1 MRAGPGSRAGVRRV
15 AAAAAITAVVMA
27 LSVATSAR
35 VAAQTLPAS
44 DATASPAAPAATP
57 ATAPT
62 AVKRPTTPELDAR
75 GLALTK
81 ERGCTACH
89 APDGKRVGPGFAQIA
104 ARYRADPEADER
116 IPQKIRN
123 GSVGTWGRV
132 IMPRQGQVTEEEAK
146 VLGAWVLSRP
156 GS

>member
-1 MRAGPGSRAGVRRV
+1 MTSGPGSCAGILVGGGAATLAV
-15 AAAAAITAVVMA
+15 AMA
-27 LSVATSAR
+27 LVVAMSAT
-35 VAAQTLPAS
+35 VAAQTAPAPS
-44 DATASPAAPAATP
+44 ATASPAATSAATP
-57 ATAPT
+57 I
-62 AVKRPTTPELDAR
+62 KRPTTPELDAR

-104 ARYRADPEADER
+104 ARYRADPEADAR

-132 IMPRQGQVTEEEAK
+132 IMPRQGRVTEAEAK
-146 VLGAWVLSRP
+146 VLGTWVLSRP

>member
-1 MRAGPGSRAGVRRV
+1 MTPRRGPSRVALALAMVVALAMGPL
-15 AAAAAITAVVMA
+15 AAAAQGAPTAGA
-27 LSVATSAR
+27 ASATP
-35 VAAQTLPAS
+35 T
-44 DATASPAAPAATP
+44 PAAPAV
-57 ATAPT
+57 

-132 IMPRQGQVTEEEAK
+132 IMPRQGQVTEAEAK
-146 VLGAWVLSRP
+146 VLGAWVLSR
-156 GS
+156 

>member
-1 MRAGPGSRAGVRRV
+1 MGAAV
-15 AAAAAITAVVMA
+15 AAVAVA
-27 LSVATSAR
+27 LVAATSAP
-35 VAAQTLPAS
+35 VAAQTAPAPGGGAS
-44 DATASPAAPAATP
+44 TAAPTTTSPAPSAP
-57 ATAPT
+57 
-62 AVKRPTTPELDAR
+62 VNRPTTPELDAR

-89 APDGKRVGPGFAQIA
+89 ASDGKRVGPGFAQIA
-104 ARYRADPEADER
+104 ARYRTDPEADER

-132 IMPRQGQVTEEEAK
+132 IMPRQGQVTEEEAR
-146 VLGAWVLSRP
+146 VLGVWVLSRP

>member
-1 MRAGPGSRAGVRRV
+1 MKAGPGSRVGTLAGGATATIAVAMALV
-15 AAAAAITAVVMA
+15 AAM
-27 LSVATSAR
+27 SAT
-35 VAAQTLPAS
+35 VAAQTAPAPS
-44 DATASPAAPAATP
+44 ATASPAATSAATP
-57 ATAPT
+57 I
-62 AVKRPTTPELDAR
+62 KRPTTPELDAR

>member
-1 MRAGPGSRAGVRRV
+1 MS
-15 AAAAAITAVVMA
+15 
-27 LSVATSAR
+27 AT
-35 VAAQTLPAS
+35 VAAQTAPAPS
-44 DATASPAAPAATP
+44 ATASPAATSAATP
-57 ATAPT
+57 I
-62 AVKRPTTPELDAR
+62 KRPTTPELDAR

>member
-1 MRAGPGSRAGVRRV
+1 MTPRRGPSRVALALAKVVALAMGPL
-15 AAAAAITAVVMA
+15 AAAAQGAPTAGA
-27 LSVATSAR
+27 ASATP
-35 VAAQTLPAS
+35 T
-44 DATASPAAPAATP
+44 PAAPAV
-57 ATAPT
+57 

-75 GLALTK
+75 GQALSR

-104 ARYRADPEADER
+104 ARYRVDPEADER

-123 GSVGTWGRV
+123 GSVGTWGRI
-132 IMPRQGQVTEEEAK
+132 IMPRQTQVTEAEAK
-146 VLGAWVLSRP
+146 LLGAWVLSRP

>member
-1 MRAGPGSRAGVRRV
+1 MTPRRGPSRGALALAMVVALAMGPL
-15 AAAAAITAVVMA
+15 AAAAQGAPTAGA
-27 LSVATSAR
+27 ASATP
-35 VAAQTLPAS
+35 T
-44 DATASPAAPAATP
+44 PAAPAV
-57 ATAPT
+57 

-75 GLALTK
+75 GQALSR

-123 GSVGTWGRV
+123 GSVGTWGRI
-132 IMPRQGQVTEEEAK
+132 IMPRQTQVTEAEAK
-146 VLGAWVLSRP
+146 LLGAWVLSRP

>member
-1 MRAGPGSRAGVRRV
+1 MTARPGSRAGAFAGGAAATGAVAMALV
-15 AAAAAITAVVMA
+15 AAM
-27 LSVATSAR
+27 SAPA
-35 VAAQTLPAS
+35 AAQTAPAPG
-44 DATASPAAPAATP
+44 ATASPAATSAAAAAATP
-57 ATAPT
+57 
-62 AVKRPTTPELDAR
+62 VKRPTTPELDAR

-132 IMPRQGQVTEEEAK
+132 IMPRQGQVTEAEAK
-146 VLGAWVLSRP
+146 VLGAWVLSR
-156 GS
+156 

>member
-1 MRAGPGSRAGVRRV
+1 MTPGPGSC
-15 AAAAAITAVVMA
+15 AVVLVGGAATTVAVA
-27 LSVATSAR
+27 LVVFMSAT
-35 VAAQTLPAS
+35 VAAQTAQTAPAPGGG
-44 DATASPAAPAATP
+44 ASPAATP
-57 ATAPT
+57 I
-62 AVKRPTTPELDAR
+62 KRPTTPELDAR

-132 IMPRQGQVTEEEAK
+132 IMPRQAQVTEAEAK
-146 VLGAWVLSRP
+146 VLGAWVLSR
-156 GS
+156 

>member
-1 MRAGPGSRAGVRRV
+1 MALV
-15 AAAAAITAVVMA
+15 AAM
-27 LSVATSAR
+27 SAT
-35 VAAQTLPAS
+35 VAAQTAPAPS
-44 DATASPAAPAATP
+44 ATASPAATSAATP
-57 ATAPT
+57 I
-62 AVKRPTTPELDAR
+62 KRPTTPELDAR

>member
-1 MRAGPGSRAGVRRV
+1 MWPGSRIGVLMG
-15 AAAAAITAVVMA
+15 AAAATLAIAIVLVAAMSATA
-27 LSVATSAR
+27 
-35 VAAQTLPAS
+35 AAQTAPALGT
-44 DATASPAAPAATP
+44 TASPAATSAAAATP
-57 ATAPT
+57 I
-62 AVKRPTTPELDAR
+62 KRSTTPELDVR
-75 GLALTK
+75 GLALTR

-132 IMPRQGQVTEEEAK
+132 IMPRQGQVTEAEAK
-146 VLGAWVLSRP
+146 VLGAWVLSR
-156 GS
+156 

>member
-1 MRAGPGSRAGVRRV
+1 MTMWPGSRIGVLMG
-15 AAAAAITAVVMA
+15 AAAATLAIAMVLVAAMSATA
-27 LSVATSAR
+27 
-35 VAAQTLPAS
+35 AAQTAPALGT
-44 DATASPAAPAATP
+44 TASPAATSAATP
-57 ATAPT
+57 I
-62 AVKRPTTPELDAR
+62 KRPTTPELDAR

-132 IMPRQGQVTEEEAK
+132 IMPRQGQVTEAEAK
-146 VLGAWVLSRP
+146 VLGAWVLSR
-156 GS
+156 

>member
-1 MRAGPGSRAGVRRV
+1 MS
-15 AAAAAITAVVMA
+15 
-27 LSVATSAR
+27 
-35 VAAQTLPAS
+35 PAS
-44 DATASPAAPAATP
+44 PTAAPAATP
-57 ATAPT
+57 MP
-62 AVKRPTTPELDAR
+62 VKRPTTPELDAR

-132 IMPRQGQVTEEEAK
+132 IMPRQGQVTEAEAK
-146 VLGAWVLSRP
+146 VLGAWVLSR
-156 GS
+156 

>member
-1 MRAGPGSRAGVRRV
+1 MSSP
-15 AAAAAITAVVMA
+15 
-27 LSVATSAR
+27 
-35 VAAQTLPAS
+35 VAAQTAQSPGAASSSSPAVP
-44 DATASPAAPAATP
+44 ATAAASAATP
-57 ATAPT
+57 TP
-62 AVKRPTTPELDAR
+62 VKRPTTPELDAR

-104 ARYRADPEADER
+104 QRYRADPEADER

-132 IMPRQGQVTEEEAK
+132 IMPRQGQVTEAEAK
-146 VLGAWVLSRP
+146 VLGAWVLSR
-156 GS
+156 

>member
-1 MRAGPGSRAGVRRV
+1 VRTGSGSRAGALMGGATATV
-15 AAAAAITAVVMA
+15 AIAIAVA
-27 LSVATSAR
+27 LVAGTSAP
-35 VAAQTLPAS
+35 VAAQIAPAAGA
-44 DATASPAAPAATP
+44 ATSPAAGSAAPAAATP
-57 ATAPT
+57 
-62 AVKRPTTPELDAR
+62 VRRPTTPELDAR

-89 APDGKRVGPGFAQIA
+89 ATDGKRVGPGFAQIA
-104 ARYRADPEADER
+104 ARYRADPEADAR

-146 VLGAWVLSRP
+146 VLGAWVLSR
-156 GS
+156 